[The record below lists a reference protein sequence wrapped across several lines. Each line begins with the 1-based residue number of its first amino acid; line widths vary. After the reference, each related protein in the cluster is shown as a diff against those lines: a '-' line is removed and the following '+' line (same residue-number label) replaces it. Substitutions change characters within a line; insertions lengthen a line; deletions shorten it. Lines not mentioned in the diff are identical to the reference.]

1 MKKNTIKY
9 GVIDIPAGTI
19 LCNIEKGGDK
29 DGKAIYRFTDSGK
42 KTSSRII
49 SLVTNETTMPDL
61 YGATWAHTKNG
72 WVKAED
78 KITWYSNYK
87 EASNAYA
94 SLTNRTRKVIRT
106 ILLILLA
113 VGIGYL
119 AYKLIKQRRFNT
131 TVQTH
136 IDIPTDEIPMD

>member
-1 MKKNTIKY
+1 MKKSSIQY
-9 GVIDIPAGTI
+9 GVMDVHAGTI
-19 LCNIEKGGDK
+19 LCRLEKGGDK
-29 DGKAIYRFTDSGK
+29 DSKAIYRFSPTGE

-94 SLTNRTRKVIRT
+94 SLTNRKRKVIRT
-106 ILLILLA
+106 ILLLLLA
-113 VGIGYL
+113 IGIGYI
-119 AYKLIKQRRFNT
+119 AFKYIKQRRLTT
-131 TVQTH
+131 TVQTP